1 MRSFRSVSYRGAT
14 LRIASSRFDA
24 LLRELAKQRDL
35 LEAYV
40 RLHPAYLVAMTPLDP
55 LPAAPPIA
63 VTMARAA
70 WKVGVGP
77 MAAVAGAIAEAA
89 GRAAVRDGAAEAI
102 VENGGDIWLA
112 SEAEILVGLYAGAH
126 PLSGK
131 IALRLPPGRL
141 PMAVCSSS
149 SRMGHSLSLGDCDL
163 ATVVARDG
171 ALADAAATLACNLV
185 REPEDVERAL
195 EVVSAIP
202 GIEGLLIVSGQRV
215 GVAGD
220 LPELVR
226 HDDPGLAGKVSR
238 DARSGFDATPA
249 G

>member
-1 MRSFRSVSYRGAT
+1 M
-14 LRIASSRFDA
+14 
-24 LLRELAKQRDL
+24 RELRRQRDL
-35 LEAYV
+35 LDAYV
-40 RLHPAYLVAMTPLDP
+40 RRHPAYLVAMTPLDP
-55 LPAAPPIA
+55 PGDAPPIA
-63 VTMARAA
+63 VAMAEAA
-70 WKVGVGP
+70 WRVGVGP

-89 GRAAVRDGAAEAI
+89 GRTAIRAGATEAI

-112 SEAEILVGLYAGAH
+112 SDQEVLVGLYAGAH

-131 IALRLPPGRL
+131 LALRLL
-141 PMAVCSSS
+141 PKRMPVAVCSSS

-185 REPEDVERAL
+185 LEPQDVERAL
-195 EVVSAIP
+195 DIVSAIP
-202 GIEGLLIVSGQRV
+202 GIDGLLIVSGQRV

-226 HDDPGLAGKVSR
+226 HTDPGLETKVSR
-238 DARSGFDATPA
+238 DARSGFEETPA
-249 G
+249 S